1 MIRLAVAVL
10 SGALLTLQA
19 SAQDAALDRLAAAR
33 QLWQSAA
40 HADYG
45 YSYQKYCE
53 CNRDIP
59 PVTHVVVVDGRIER
73 VYHVHSDSD
82 REVPAREGSLDLY
95 YTIDDLFA
103 KLETA
108 FAGGVTTRAEYDPRM
123 GYPTS
128 IFIDYSPTI
137 TGEELDLRQIRVE
150 LP

>member
-1 MIRLAVAVL
+1 MIRLAVTVL
-10 SGALLTLQA
+10 CGALFTLHA

-33 QLWQSAA
+33 QRWQGVA

-59 PVTHVVVVDGRIER
+59 PVTYVTIANGRIER

-82 REVPAREGSLDLY
+82 REVPARAGSLDLY

-108 FAGGVTTRAEYDPRM
+108 FAGGITVRAEYDPRL